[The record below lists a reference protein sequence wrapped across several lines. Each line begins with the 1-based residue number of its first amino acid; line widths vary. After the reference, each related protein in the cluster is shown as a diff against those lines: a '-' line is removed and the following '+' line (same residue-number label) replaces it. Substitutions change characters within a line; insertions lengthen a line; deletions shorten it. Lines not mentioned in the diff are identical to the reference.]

1 MSYDRRSAELALTFS
16 SEVEESRE
24 LTFYLPRLN
33 DYAKRCGAALDEL
46 VKAVSS
52 VNLSDSREAEEWAN
66 VRDRQLAEAI
76 KAKPDLSKYSET
88 PSVALFAFHTRLQL
102 DEAPFLGALGKSN
115 VGDEIDRIA
124 AVARNL
130 EQKTADLEKIWK
142 ETVDRD
148 GEFDRQAEATAQEI
162 AKIVDEA
169 IETAAANHRT
179 LLESFAEL
187 TKINDKI
194 PEGAQDLSDL
204 LPGLFGLAA
213 KALLKVLANSTYFW
227 AKMQERLIEREG
239 KLKETFGKE
248 ANLLLVFSET
258 RKEVEEFVKTTN
270 LDQAKAALDQAED
283 ELDALVAA
291 MKTSGQKD
299 DLGRFKQ
306 QVLDALERVLDE
318 AEKRHDQFVSKHRNK
333 FFGPLSS
340 QVVDE
345 LIESSRWNGLARAID
360 SRTLHDRLA
369 ELHSK
374 NLFSVN
380 VGKLRPEVREYIEK
394 EAKRGFDEAMKAI
407 LDIDRKITSQSP
419 ERQIEEQRKQLET
432 RLR

>member
-16 SEVEESRE
+16 SEVEDARE
-24 LTFYLPRLN
+24 LTFYLPRLS
-33 DYAKRCGAALDEL
+33 DYAKRCGAVLDEL

-52 VNLSDSREAEEWAN
+52 VDLSDSREAEEWAN
-66 VRDRQLAEAI
+66 IRDRQLADAI
-76 KAKPDLSKYSET
+76 KAKPDLSQYRET
-88 PSVALFAFHTRLQL
+88 PSLALLAFHTRMQL
-102 DEAPFLGALGKSN
+102 DEAAFLGGLGKSN

-130 EQKTADLEKIWK
+130 ETKTADLEKIWK

-148 GEFDRQAEATAQEI
+148 GDFDKQAEETAKEI

-187 TKINDKI
+187 SKINDKI
-194 PEGAQDLSDL
+194 PEGMKDISDA
-204 LPGLFGLAA
+204 LPGLLGLAV
-213 KALLKVLANSTYFW
+213 KVLLKGLANSTYFW

-239 KLKETFGKE
+239 KLRETFAKE

-270 LDQAKAALDQAED
+270 FEQAEAAFEQAEKELD
-283 ELDALVAA
+283 ELVGA

-299 DLGRFKQ
+299 DLGRFRDR
-306 QVLDALERVLDE
+306 VLDALEGVLDA
-318 AEKRHDQFVSKHRNK
+318 AERRHDEFVTKHRSK

-340 QVVDE
+340 QVTEE
-345 LIESSRWNGLARAID
+345 LIESSRWGSLAREID
-360 SRTLHDRLA
+360 SRTLHDRLSD
-369 ELHSK
+369 LHSK
-374 NLFSVN
+374 NLFSVS
-380 VGKLRPEVREYIEK
+380 VGGLRPEVREYIEK
-394 EAKRGFDEAMKAI
+394 EVRSAFDEATKVI
-407 LDIDRKITSQSP
+407 LEIDRKVTGQPP
-419 ERQIEEQRKQLET
+419 EKQIEEQRKLLES

>member
-1 MSYDRRSAELALTFS
+1 MSYDRRSGELALTFS
-16 SEVEESRE
+16 SEIEEARE

-33 DYAKRCGAALDEL
+33 DYAKRCGAVLDEL
-46 VKAVSS
+46 VKAAGS
-52 VNLSDSREAEEWAN
+52 VDLRDSREAEEWAK
-66 VRDRQLAEAI
+66 VRDRQLAEAV
-76 KAKPDLSKYSET
+76 KAKPDLSQYRET
-88 PSVALFAFHTRLQL
+88 PSLALLAFHTQMQL
-102 DEAPFLGALGKSN
+102 DEAAFLGALGKSN

-142 ETVDRD
+142 ETIDRD
-148 GEFDRQAEATAQEI
+148 GDFDKKAEETAKEI
-162 AKIVDEA
+162 AKLIDEA
-169 IETAAANHRT
+169 IETAAATHRT

-239 KLKETFGKE
+239 KLRETFGKE

-270 LDQAKAALDQAED
+270 FEQAEAAFEQAEK
-283 ELDALVAA
+283 ELDELVAA

-299 DLGRFKQ
+299 DLGSFRDRI
-306 QVLDALERVLDE
+306 LDALEDVLDE
-318 AEKRHDQFVSKHRNK
+318 AERRHDEFVTKHRTK

-340 QVVDE
+340 QVIDE
-345 LIESSRWNGLARAID
+345 LIESSRWDGLEREID
-360 SRTLHDRLA
+360 SRTLHERLA
-369 ELHSK
+369 ELHGK

-380 VGKLRPEVREYIEK
+380 VGQLRPEVREYIER
-394 EAKRGFDEAMKAI
+394 EVKRDFDEAMKAI
-407 LDIDRKITSQSP
+407 LEIDRKMSSQP
-419 ERQIEEQRKQLET
+419 PDKQIEEQRKQLES